1 MFLLPDGQD
10 VKTRSCNAEN
20 SEKRFEEKLQT
31 SNQVK
36 RRYIY
41 LIDSTSICLCTTIFE
56 NSTLITKGSGYTLGK
71 VEKGHKSTNKSSGT
85 KLLLYFFPVS

>member
-56 NSTLITKGSGYTLGK
+56 NSTLITKGSGYTLERLK
-71 VEKGHKSTNKSSGT
+71 IFLS
-85 KLLLYFFPVS
+85 F